1 MKRAITLRGKKN
13 IHTSQQLLKGE
24 NLNLDLKDSTLNLI
38 LSFEYSP
45 KNFPKITKQY
55 KRKARSSA
63 YTDNSHLKDS
73 TLNLILS
80 FEYSPKNFPKIT
92 KQYKRKARSSAYTDN
107 SHAQLNSYE
116 AISLCTIKISIFS
129 PILYNCKNFE
139 VA

>member
-38 LSFEYSP
+38 LSFEYS
-45 KNFPKITKQY
+45 
-55 KRKARSSA
+55 S
-63 YTDNSHLKDS
+63 
-73 TLNLILS
+73 
-80 FEYSPKNFPKIT
+80 KNFPKIT

-116 AISLCTIKISIFS
+116 TISLCTIKISIFS